1 MKKVLMVAVMALFV
15 SMVAGFAQDED
26 AKAPEKKE
34 AATTGC
40 FCCGGCKKMDTVAG
54 KHCGKDM
61 TSCKVL
67 SIKDGVATCCTC
79 AADCAKCGE
88 VKDGKCAC
96 GKAVVT
102 CKLTGKFVCEKCC
115 MIANKAGK
123 CACGADLVEVKA
135 KAKEEVKKD
144 EPKKEEAAK

>member
-1 MKKVLMVAVMALFV
+1 MVAVMAVFV
-15 SMVAGFAQDED
+15 SAVVGFAQDEA

-34 AATTGC
+34 AVKTGC
-40 FCCGGCKKMDTVAG
+40 VCCTGCKKLSDKAG
-54 KHCGKDM
+54 KCCGKDM
-61 TSCKVL
+61 ASCKIL
-67 SIKDGVATCCTC
+67 SIKDGTATTCSC

-88 VKDGKCAC
+88 IKDGKCAC